1 MKNPKQKKYTPLLA
15 ALATLIVLLAA
26 VVLLWL
32 AEVRPQVTKG
42 RSEIITDF
50 LRAELIH
57 DGETA
62 EQVFTYDKDL
72 LTIGLEFYLP
82 GEQPS
87 GALEVVLYDA
97 DTGAELSRSVGTM
110 DYIVPDQY
118 TTLGLDPAV
127 TGREGRRYRLTVT
140 PHYTT
145 DAILAVGH
153 SDGVALWKEQMSV
166 SGRAVDGTMAMQIT
180 YQRIGGYLT
189 RFFLL
194 VGGLAAGLA
203 ALAVWAV
210 LSKKLALHRLVFV
223 LVLGFGLLYSFVLPP
238 YAAPDEKYHI
248 NQSFTLACKW
258 ANMLS
263 PDEWRMG
270 NVPLDMTY
278 RREHDFD
285 PLLQNEKTTVF
296 SWQELSENLFTT
308 TPDSFDSHTALEEL
322 QTDRN
327 PTLYLFSAAVVFLAY
342 VFHLGFVPAL
352 MLGRTANL
360 IVFALLAAL
369 AVKAAPFG
377 RRVFAAAALLPMTL
391 HLAASFSRDSLLLG
405 LAFAFTA
412 LCMQAIFGCK
422 DGTVLPVRLWLPL
435 AVFGILLAPAK
446 LVYLPLAALFL
457 LIPNSRFGQ
466 SAATKK
472 AAYLAGC
479 VLLALSIN
487 RAVLVTSVAGSAGF
501 ENQTTQT
508 ETTSAQ
514 GSTPAAA
521 VSYTA
526 TEAADNRT
534 LHAAP
539 AAGDGKTSNRFA
551 NMPAEYRENTAS
563 NFVRRLYYCVEGVT
577 EIPQKELEFWVQALQ
592 EGDVTAAVLGQSFFF
607 SPEEVEHSSLTDD
620 EFMSAASLVYLD
632 RDLMTTDAEMCRERL
647 ATADRRDFFKSMFSS
662 DECAELLSACQ
673 IYPGVEDDRYP
684 LDRNVLI
691 KEIKAVRTVRDSQS
705 TPSEEDQTTFT
716 PGYILHNLPAV
727 AMLLVR
733 SVVQDADNWV
743 RGLVGGSL
751 SYSSLDL
758 AWFWVLAL
766 YLLLWYAAVP
776 AQDVPVPGLPQGRY
790 RVWCALAA
798 LLCAAL
804 AFAGCFV
811 WTPTYY
817 QTVYGFQG
825 RYLLPV
831 LPLFLLTCLPRRV
844 QVASGKQSACT
855 LVCCLCVVNA
865 GVLLNAMLAVIAR

>member
-1 MKNPKQKKYTPLLA
+1 MKNKKHTPLLA
-15 ALATLIVLLAA
+15 ALATLVVLLAG
-26 VVLLWL
+26 VVLIWL
-32 AEVRPQVTKG
+32 AKVRPDVGKG
-42 RSEIITDF
+42 RSEIVTDF
-50 LRAELIH
+50 LRAELLQ
-57 DGETA
+57 DGQTA
-62 EQVFTYDKDL
+62 TQVFTYDKDI

-82 GEQPS
+82 GDQPS
-87 GALEVVLYDA
+87 GALDVVLYDA
-97 DTGAELSRSVGTM
+97 DTGEELSRSVGTM

-118 TTLGLDPAV
+118 TTLGMDPAV
-127 TGREGRRYRLTVT
+127 TGQEGRRYKLAVT
-140 PHYTT
+140 PHYAT
-145 DAILAVGH
+145 DAILAIGH
-153 SDGVALWKEQMSV
+153 SDGVALWKEQM
-166 SGRAVDGTMAMQIT
+166 AVDDRVIDGTMAMQIT

-248 NQSFTLACKW
+248 NQSFTLACRW
-258 ANMLS
+258 ANDLS
-263 PDEWRMG
+263 HDEWRMG
-270 NVPLDMTY
+270 KVPTTTSF
-278 RREHDFD
+278 RRVGDEEAD
-285 PLLQNEKTTVF
+285 LQNENTTVF
-296 SWQELSENLFTT
+296 TWEAFTSQLFTT
-308 TPDSFDSHTALEEL
+308 TDQPFDSHQEYNEL
-322 QTDRN
+322 QTDQN
-327 PTLYLFSAAVVFLAY
+327 PLLYVVSAAAVFLAY
-342 VFHLGFVPAL
+342 VLHFGFAPAL
-352 MLGRTANL
+352 FLGRLANL
-360 IVFALLAAL
+360 LLFAALAAL
-369 AVKAAPFG
+369 AVKTAPFG
-377 RRVFAAAALLPMTL
+377 KRVFTVAALLPMTL
-391 HLAASFSRDSLLLG
+391 HLAASFSRDAPLLG
-405 LAFAFTA
+405 LCFVFTA
-412 LCMQAIFGCK
+412 LLMDAAFGPNQK
-422 DGTVLPVRLWLPL
+422 KALSPARLTALL
-435 AVFGILLAPAK
+435 FCGVLLAPGK
-446 LVYLPLAALFL
+446 LVYLPLAALL
-457 LIPNSRFGQ
+457 LLVP
-466 SAATKK
+466 AARLGHHARAKK
-472 AAYLAGC
+472 CAYLAAC
-479 VLLALSIN
+479 LALALLLNTGLLTDTLRSGQT
-487 RAVLVTSVAGSAGF
+487 AV
-501 ENQTTQT
+501 QTT
-508 ETTSAQ
+508 
-514 GSTPAAA
+514 AA
-521 VSYTA
+521 
-526 TEAADNRT
+526 EDADRT
-534 LHAAP
+534 V
-539 AAGDGKTSNRFA
+539 KSR
-551 NMPAEYRENTAS
+551 PAEPDEAYEAEICGESTLENY
-563 NFVRRLYYCVEGVT
+563 VKRLYYYVDDNRSPAAREVA
-577 EIPQKELEFWVQALQ
+577 FWVQALQ

-691 KEIKAVRTVRDSQS
+691 KEIEAVRTVRDSQS

-733 SVVQDADNWV
+733 SVVQDADSWV

-804 AFAGCFV
+804 AFAGCLV

-844 QVASGKQSACT
+844 QVASGKPSACT